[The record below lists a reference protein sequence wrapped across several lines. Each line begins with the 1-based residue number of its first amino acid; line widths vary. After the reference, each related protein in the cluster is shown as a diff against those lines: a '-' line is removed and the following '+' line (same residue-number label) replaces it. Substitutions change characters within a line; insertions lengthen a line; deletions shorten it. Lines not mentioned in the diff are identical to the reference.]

1 MFLIASGPFLA
12 MDGKEC
18 AAGSPCDMRGFLSFF
33 TLWLLGQKPRSGK
46 EIAEEIGKRKG
57 ECPKSG
63 TIYPALKNLKE
74 NGLIKGKRDG
84 KEIVYVL
91 TKEGRIAYENAYN
104 FFVKAYGEIV
114 QGHEA
119 TQKKK

>member
-1 MFLIASGPFLA
+1 MFLMDLDAFPA
-12 MDGKEC
+12 MDGKQC
-18 AAGSPCDMRGFLSFF
+18 AGAPCDMRGFLSFF
-33 TLWLLGQKPRSGK
+33 TLWLLNQKPRSGK
-46 EIAEEIGKRKG
+46 DIAEEIGKKKG

-74 NGLIKGKRDG
+74 HGLIQGKRDG
-84 KEIVYVL
+84 KEIVYSL
-91 TKEGRIAYENAYN
+91 TADGKRAYENAFN

-119 TQKKK
+119 ARKKN

>member
-1 MFLIASGPFLA
+1 MFL
-12 MDGKEC
+12 MDLDAFPTMEGKQC
-18 AAGSPCDMRGFLSFF
+18 TGFPCDMRGFLSFF
-33 TLWLLGQKPRSGK
+33 TLWLLNQKPRSGK

-63 TIYPALKNLKE
+63 TIYPALKGLKE
-74 NGLIKGKRDG
+74 HGLIQGKRDG
-84 KEIVYVL
+84 KEIVYSL
-91 TKEGRIAYENAYN
+91 TPEGRQSYENAFN

-119 TQKKK
+119 AQKKN